1 MRFSIVLNCDCFM
14 ITLMDDVRFIIYD
27 YDDGDDNSND
37 GVINYDSNN
46 ITDEDCGNYDI
57 TDDDHGNSDI
67 YI

>member
-1 MRFSIVLNCDCFM
+1 
-14 ITLMDDVRFIIYD
+14 MDDVRFIIYD

-46 ITDEDCGNYDI
+46 IA
-57 TDDDHGNSDI
+57 DDDHGNSDI